1 MSRALNE
8 ALPPADVLG
17 PHLAALASAGVL
29 VVGDVMLDRYWHGSA
44 SRLSPEA
51 PVPVVRVER
60 DECRPGGA
68 ANVAV
73 NVAALGARATVVGIT
88 GEDADGGALRARLE
102 EAGVC
107 ARLVQALGVR
117 TVTKLR
123 VLGARQ
129 PLIRLDFEDGLP
141 GGHEA
146 GLLERFVPLLADA
159 SAVVVSDYGK
169 GTLREP
175 RGFIQAARAAGRP
188 VLVAPKGRDFTR
200 YAGATVLVPNRGEL
214 EAVVGPCPEEAVL
227 TARGLELVRT
237 LSLGALL
244 VTRGEEGMT
253 LLREGHPALH
263 LRASATSVVDVTGA
277 GDTVIAVLAAALG
290 SGVPLPEAV
299 ALANAAA
306 GLVVGRPGTSAV
318 TLPELRRA
326 LTGPRESARGVVT
339 EERLMALV
347 HDARA
352 RGETVALTLGCFDI
366 LHAGHVSYLEQ
377 MAGLADRLII
387 AVNDDDS
394 VRRLK
399 GPSRP
404 LNPLAQRMR
413 VLAGLAAVDWVVPF
427 SEDTPERLVCRV
439 VPDVLVKGGDY
450 RPEQIP
456 GQRCVREAG
465 GRVLVLDYVEGCSTT
480 GLVARIH
487 ERQGAAKVGPASAGP
502 G

>member
-1 MSRALNE
+1 MSLPLEMDSPAGDTLE
-8 ALPPADVLG
+8 AR
-17 PHLAALASAGVL
+17 LAALASARVL
-29 VVGDVMLDRYWHGSA
+29 VVGDVMLDRYWHGTA

-73 NVAALGARATVVGIT
+73 NIAALGAQATVLGIT
-88 GEDADGGALRARLE
+88 GDDADAGALDERLTEAR
-102 EAGVC
+102 VC
-107 ARLVQALGVR
+107 SRVMRTPGVR
-117 TVTKLR
+117 TVSKLR
-123 VLGARQ
+123 VLGTRQ
-129 PLIRLDFEDGLP
+129 PMIRLDFEDGLP
-141 GGHEA
+141 GSHDA
-146 GLLERFVPLLADA
+146 RLLEGFGPLLADA
-159 SAVVVSDYGK
+159 GAVVLSDYGK
-169 GTLREP
+169 GTLRDP
-175 RGFIQAARAAGRP
+175 RRFIQAARAAGCP

-200 YAGATVLVPNRGEL
+200 YAGATVLVPNRSEF
-214 EAVVGPCPEEAVL
+214 EAVVGPCADDACLV
-227 TARGLELVRT
+227 ARGLELLRT
-237 LSLGALL
+237 LSLEALL

-253 LLREGHPALH
+253 LLRDGHPALH
-263 LRASATSVVDVTGA
+263 LRATATAVLDVTGA
-277 GDTVIAVLAAALG
+277 GDTVIAVLAAAL
-290 SGVPLPEAV
+290 SARVPLPEAV
-299 ALANAAA
+299 SLSNVAA
-306 GLVVGRPGTSAV
+306 GLVVGRSGTCAA

-326 LTGPRESARGVVT
+326 VAGPREPKRGVVT
-339 EERLMALV
+339 EDHLLELV
-347 HDARA
+347 RDARA

-387 AVNDDDS
+387 AVNDDAS

-404 LNPLAQRMR
+404 LNPLGQRMR
-413 VLAGLAAVDWVVPF
+413 VLAGLAAVDWVVSF

-456 GQRCVREAG
+456 GGRCVREAG
-465 GRVLVLDYVEGCSTT
+465 GRVLVLDYVDGCSTT
-480 GLVARIH
+480 GLVARIQ
-487 ERQGAAKVGPASAGP
+487 ERNGAPKLAGP